1 MNWNRSTIW
10 LFLAP
15 ALLIYGLF
23 TIYPAVSGLTLSL
36 TDSTGLGSSNFL
48 GAANYLRLLEDPEVK
63 NALLNTLIYTAFV
76 TIVQNALGLL
86 LASWLANVPS
96 VRNAMRVVF
105 IAPAMLSM
113 VVVGYI
119 WSYLFSPLGGP
130 LNETLQALGLG
141 TLRRVWLGD
150 PSIALIV
157 VASVHV
163 WMYLGY
169 STAIFLAGFLG
180 LPQEL
185 LDSAAID
192 GASGLKRFWWIEWP
206 LLASA
211 TTVAVTLTLIGSSK
225 SFELPFILTNG
236 GPSGAT
242 TLSSNLIFGNA
253 FAKQLFGYAAAIAV
267 VASILVVVI
276 SSLVSSAL
284 RRREAAL

>member
-10 LFLAP
+10 LFLTP

-48 GAANYLRLLEDPEVK
+48 GAANYLRLLEDPYVK

-76 TIVQNALGLL
+76 TVMQNALGLL
-86 LASWLANVPS
+86 LAAWLANVAS
-96 VRNAMRVVF
+96 VRNALRVAF
-105 IAPAMLSM
+105 IAPAMLSGL
-113 VVVGYI
+113 VVGYI

-163 WMYLGY
+163 WMFLGY

-185 LDSAAID
+185 LDSASID
-192 GASGLKRFWWIEWP
+192 GASGLKRFWLIEWP
-206 LLASA
+206 LLAPA

-236 GPSGAT
+236 GPNDAT
-242 TLSSNLIFGNA
+242 TLTSLLIFDNA
-253 FAKQLFGYAAAIAV
+253 FDKQLFGYAAAIAV
-267 VASILVVVI
+267 VATILVVVI